1 MRNHP
6 DLRMRGGGV
15 LFALD
20 LMGGQM
26 GNIENM
32 TDEEFNAGRVR
43 LNALMVELKAA
54 RTQLADM
61 DVKPTI
67 NPLRNE
73 ALAALV
79 AIASMAII
87 GGALWAW
94 FAGWYGALW
103 AWFLGR
109 L

>member
-1 MRNHP
+1 
-6 DLRMRGGGV
+6 
-15 LFALD
+15 
-20 LMGGQM
+20 MGGQM
-26 GNIENM
+26 SNIENM
-32 TDEEFNAGRVR
+32 TDEEFNAGRAR
-43 LNALMVELKAA
+43 LNALMVELKTA

-103 AWFLGR
+103 AWFLGW